1 MTISHQLDAAQV
13 ATLRML
19 RNGQLLGGL
28 IRTYRLQVQQ
38 QLHDMHAAIAS
49 RDTASVASIAHSM
62 KSASFTLGATQMGQ
76 LSTALES
83 AAMQCDIE
91 QCTTIIHSMDETY
104 AALLPEL
111 DREEQA

>member
-1 MTISHQLDAAQV
+1 MSVTTQLDEAQL

-28 IRTYRLQVQQ
+28 IRTYRAQLQQ
-38 QLHDMHAAIAS
+38 QLPEIQAAIAS
-49 RDTASVASIAHSM
+49 NDIAHVANIAHSM

-83 AAMQCDIE
+83 AAMQRDID
-91 QCTTIIHSMDETY
+91 QCITIVSSMNASY
-104 AALLPEL
+104 NALLPEL
-111 DREEQA
+111 VREEQA